1 MNTVTLHPTGR
12 ITFGR
17 VRKDHKLHKLPLCSR
32 HQRMRDESIGV
43 IGAARFAEW
52 IGKPLS
58 MDLTSVSISE
68 KTLEVAARRKRG
80 SKGMTSR
87 GRQLVANAATVLQEQ
102 YGKGKLSFWTL
113 TIPDECLT
121 HTLVSGWSRMVELVR
136 KKLLYHLSKVGLPM
150 LFVGVTEV
158 QQKRWESSARAL
170 PLHLHIL
177 FVTAKQNY
185 KPLIGKSLLAKIWRD
200 ALKTVGGKETDAQY
214 ASRAEFIKKSA
225 ARYLSKYMS
234 KGGMALDWVPS
245 NQVPSSWYFMSAGL
259 RVAVKRSIVKAS
271 GLWVGEIFEF
281 VRSES
286 DMFRWS
292 HAIFLESGAYGQ
304 IMVGW
309 VAECLNDLTRKMLKD
324 MIEGLGAS
332 WNQELS
338 LVF

>member
-1 MNTVTLHPTGR
+1 MNIVTLHPTGR
-12 ITFGR
+12 VTFGR
-17 VRKDHKLHKLPLCSR
+17 VRNSYKLHKLPLCSK

-68 KTLEVAARRKRG
+68 KTLEPLPRGKRG
-80 SKGMTSR
+80 FKGMTSR

-113 TIPDECLT
+113 TVPDECLT
-121 HTLVSGWSRMVELVR
+121 HSLISDWSRIVELVR
-136 KKLLYHLSKVGLPM
+136 KKLLYHLGKAELPK

-177 FVTAKQNY
+177 FVTAKRDYQ
-185 KPLIGKSLLAKIWRD
+185 PLIGKKLLAKIWRD
-200 ALKTVGGKETDAQY
+200 ALRTVGGRETEAQY

-234 KGGMALDWVPS
+234 KGGMALDWVPR

-259 RVAVKRSIVKAS
+259 RLAVKKSIVKAS
-271 GLWVGEIFEF
+271 GLWVGEMFEF

-286 DMFRWS
+286 ELFRWS
-292 HAIFLESGAYGQ
+292 HAIFLPSGAYGQ

-309 VAECLNDLTRKMLKD
+309 VAECLDNLTHKLLKD
-324 MIEGLGAS
+324 MIEGMRDN

-338 LVF
+338 FAF

>member
-12 ITFGR
+12 VTFGR
-17 VRKDHKLHKLPLCSR
+17 VRKDYKLHRTPLCSK

-58 MDLTSVSISE
+58 MDLTSVVNSE
-68 KTLEVAARRKRG
+68 KTPELAPKKRRG
-80 SKGMTSR
+80 SKGMTSK
-87 GRQLVANAATVLQEQ
+87 GRQLVANAATVLQEK

-121 HTLVSGWSRMVELVR
+121 QDLIVGWSRAVELVR
-136 KKLLYHLSKVGLPM
+136 KKLLYHLEKVGLPK

-158 QQKRWESSARAL
+158 QQKRWKSGARAL

-177 FVTAKQNY
+177 FVTAKKDY
-185 KPLIGKSLLAKIWRD
+185 EPLIGKKLLAKIWRD
-200 ALKTVGGKETDAQY
+200 ALKTVGGRKTDAQY
-214 ASRAEFIKKSA
+214 ASRADFVKKSA

-234 KGGMALDWVPS
+234 KGGEALDQAPS
-245 NQVPSSWYFMSAGL
+245 DQVPSTWYFMTAGL

-271 GLWVGEIFEF
+271 GAWVREVFEF
-281 VRSES
+281 VRSQS
-286 DMFRWS
+286 DIFRWS

-309 VAECLNDLTRKMLKD
+309 VAECLDDLTHKLLKD
-324 MIEGLGAS
+324 MIESLRDS

-338 LVF
+338 MVF